1 MMTHS
6 ESDGAETWLV
16 NLPASPRQSRISF
29 LVAIALIAGLGATAP
44 FADLQ
49 LPRLDAF
56 IPATEIAVI
65 ITDFITAALLFSQAR
80 IYHSRAVLAVAS
92 GYLFTALI
100 VIPHVLTFPGAF
112 APTGLLRAGPQTTGW
127 LYTFWHLAFPSS
139 MLVYACLKDEKLTE
153 PVTQTSNPFAVRWS
167 VATVIILVCGLT
179 WLAIAGDPFLPPV
192 FLDATHLSPFARY
205 VLTFEALICVLAFAL
220 VLRKRRSVLDQWLM
234 VVALAFFS
242 ELVINGLLISG
253 RFTLGWYVSRI
264 FSICTSTIVLVVLL
278 SETTRLY
285 GRLARSNAMLL
296 REKKNRLMNL
306 EALAASIAHEV
317 RQPLTSI
324 VMSGS
329 ALQRFL
335 SDTPP
340 KLEKAHITADR
351 IIAAGHRASQIL
363 DDIRKLFGTDE
374 RTQDPVDV
382 NALTLTAL
390 RAFDSDL
397 KKHNIA
403 TRVELKAELPQI
415 VGHSG
420 QLQEVLVNLIQNAI
434 DAMDMVDDDRRILR
448 VKTEYYGNNAIRV
461 EIEDTGPGIDP
472 KKSDSIFDAFF
483 TTKPHG
489 MGLGLAICRMIIE
502 RHGGQLVVSSA
513 DPHGAIFCIILP
525 QMRGV
530 RDRELA
536 A

>member
-1 MMTHS
+1 MITHS
-6 ESDGAETWLV
+6 ESDNAETWLV
-16 NLPASPRQSRISF
+16 NLPISPRQSRTSF

-44 FADLQ
+44 FADVQ

-56 IPATEIAVI
+56 IPAAEIAVI
-65 ITDFITAALLFSQAR
+65 ITDYITAALLFSQAR
-80 IYHSRAVLAVAS
+80 IYHSRAVLALAS

-112 APTGLLRAGPQTTGW
+112 APTGLLRAGSQTTGW
-127 LYTFWHLAFPSS
+127 LYTFWHLAFPTS

-153 PVTQTSNPFAVRWS
+153 PTTPSSNPFAVRWN
-167 VATVIILVCGLT
+167 VATVIIFVCGLT
-179 WLAIAGDPFLPPV
+179 WLAIAGDPFLPRV
-192 FLDATHLSPFARY
+192 FLDATRLSPFSHY
-205 VLTFEALICVLAFAL
+205 VLTFEALICAVAFVLVWL
-220 VLRKRRSVLDQWLM
+220 KRRSVLDQWLII
-234 VVALAFFS
+234 VALAFFS
-242 ELVINGLLISG
+242 ELVINGLLISS

-264 FSICTSTIVLVVLL
+264 FSIFTSTIVLVVLL
-278 SETTRLY
+278 SETTKLY

-324 VMSGS
+324 VMGGG
-329 ALQRFL
+329 ALRRFI

-340 KLEKAHITADR
+340 KLDKAHLTAER

-363 DDIRKLFGTDE
+363 DDIRKLFGTEE
-374 RTQDPVDV
+374 RAKDPVDL
-382 NALTLTAL
+382 NTLTLTVL
-390 RAFDSDL
+390 RAFDGDL

-415 VGHSG
+415 VGNRG

-434 DAMDMVDDDRRILR
+434 DAMDMVDDDHRMLG
-448 VKTEYYGNNAIRV
+448 VKTEYNGNNAICI
-461 EIEDTGPGIDP
+461 EIADTGPGIDT
-472 KKSDSIFDAFF
+472 KKADSIFDAFF

-513 DPHGAIFCIILP
+513 DPHGAVFQIIVP
-525 QMRGV
+525 RMKSAAD
-530 RDRELA
+530 RDLA

>member
-1 MMTHS
+1 MIKRT
-6 ESDGAETWLV
+6 ESDNAETWLV
-16 NLPASPRQSRISF
+16 NLPTTPRQSRTSF

-44 FADLQ
+44 FADAD

-56 IPATEIAVI
+56 IPAAETAVI

-80 IYHSRAVLAVAS
+80 IYHSRAVLALAS

-100 VIPHVLTFPGAF
+100 VVPHVLTFPGAF
-112 APTGLLRAGPQTTGW
+112 APAGLLSAGPQTTGW
-127 LYTFWHLAFPSS
+127 LYTIWHLAFPVS
-139 MLVYACLKDEKLTE
+139 MLVYACLKDEKLTGQ
-153 PVTQTSNPFAVRWS
+153 VTLTQSPFAVRWS
-167 VATVIILVCGLT
+167 VAAVIGLVCGLT
-179 WLAIAGDPFLPPV
+179 WLAIAGDPFLPQV
-192 FLDATHLSPFARY
+192 FLDATHLSPFSHY
-205 VLTFEALICVLAFAL
+205 VLTFETLICAVALAL
-220 VLRKRRSVLDQWLM
+220 VWRKRRSVLDQWLM

-242 ELVINGLLISG
+242 ELLINGLLINA

-296 REKKNRLMNL
+296 RERKNRLMNL
-306 EALAASIAHEV
+306 EALAASITHEV

-324 VMSGS
+324 VMSGG
-329 ALQRFL
+329 ALRRYI

-340 KLEKAHITADR
+340 KLDKAHLTAGK
-351 IIAAGHRASQIL
+351 IIDAGHRASQIM

-374 RTQDPVDV
+374 RTEDPVDV
-382 NALTLTAL
+382 NALTLTVL
-390 RAFDSDL
+390 RTFDSDL
-397 KKHNIA
+397 KKRNIA
-403 TRVELKAELPQI
+403 TRVELEAELPQI
-415 VGHSG
+415 AGNSG

-434 DAMDMVDDDRRILR
+434 DAMNMVDDDRRTLG
-448 VKTEYYGNNAIRV
+448 VKTEYDGKNSISI

-472 KKSDSIFDAFF
+472 NKSNSIFDAFF

-513 DPHGAIFCIILP
+513 DPHGAIFRIVLP
-525 QMRGV
+525 RMKSAAD
-530 RDRELA
+530 RDLA

>member
-1 MMTHS
+1 MITRS
-6 ESDGAETWLV
+6 ESDSAQTWLV
-16 NLPASPRQSRISF
+16 NLPTSPRQSRISF
-29 LVAIALIAGLGATAP
+29 FVAIALIAGLGATAP
-44 FADLQ
+44 FADVQ

-56 IPATEIAVI
+56 IPAAEIAVI

-80 IYHSRAVLAVAS
+80 IYHSRAVLALAS

-112 APTGLLRAGPQTTGW
+112 APTGLLYAGPQSTGW
-127 LYTFWHLAFPSS
+127 LYTFWHLAFPTS
-139 MLVYACLKDEKLTE
+139 MLVYACLKDEKLAD
-153 PVTQTSNPFAVRWS
+153 PVTPTANPFAVPWS
-167 VATVIILVCGLT
+167 AAIVISLVFGLT
-179 WLAIAGDPFLPPV
+179 WLAIAGDPFLPRV
-192 FLDATHLSPFARY
+192 FLDATHLSPFSHY
-205 VLTFEALICVLAFAL
+205 VLTFEALICVVAFAL
-220 VLRKRRSVLDQWLM
+220 VWRRRRSVLDQWLLI
-234 VVALAFFS
+234 VALAFLS
-242 ELVINGLLISG
+242 ELVINGLLISA

-264 FSICTSTIVLVVLL
+264 FSIFTSTIVLVVLL
-278 SETTRLY
+278 SETTKLY

-324 VMSGS
+324 VMSGG
-329 ALQRFL
+329 ALRRFI

-340 KLEKAHITADR
+340 KLEKAHLTAER

-374 RTQDPVDV
+374 QAQDPVDV
-382 NALTLTAL
+382 NALTLGVL
-390 RAFDSDL
+390 RAFDSDF

-403 TRVELKAELPQI
+403 TRVELRAELPQI
-415 VGHSG
+415 VAHSG

-434 DAMDMVDDDRRILR
+434 DAMDVVDDDGRILQ
-448 VKTEYYGNNAIRV
+448 VKTEYDGNHAICV

-472 KKSDSIFDAFF
+472 NKSSSIFDAFF

-502 RHGGQLVVSSA
+502 RHGGQLGVSSA
-513 DPHGAIFCIILP
+513 EPHGAVFRIILP
-525 QMRGV
+525 RIKRV
-530 RDRELA
+530 ADHELA

>member
-1 MMTHS
+1 MPTR
-6 ESDGAETWLV
+6 SDSDSAETWLI
-16 NLPASPRQSRISF
+16 NLPVSPRQSRTSF
-29 LVAIALIAGLGATAP
+29 LIAIALIAGLGATAP
-44 FADLQ
+44 FADVQ

-56 IPATEIAVI
+56 IPAAEIAVI

-80 IYHSRAVLAVAS
+80 IYHSRAVLALAS

-100 VIPHVLTFPGAF
+100 VMPHVLTFPGAF
-112 APTGLLRAGPQTTGW
+112 APTGLLRAGPQTAGW
-127 LYTFWHLAFPSS
+127 LYTFWHLAFPAS
-139 MLVYACLKDEKLTE
+139 MLVYACLKDEKIKR
-153 PVTQTSNPFAVRWS
+153 PVTPISNPFAVRWS
-167 VATVIILVCGLT
+167 VAAVIIFVSALT
-179 WLAIAGDPFLPPV
+179 WLAIAGDPFLPRV
-192 FLDATHLSPFARY
+192 FLDATHLSSFSHY
-205 VLTFEALICVLAFAL
+205 VLTFEALMCVVAIAL
-220 VLRKRRSVLDQWLM
+220 VWRKRRSVLDQWLI

-242 ELVINGLLISG
+242 ELVINGLLISA

-264 FSICTSTIVLVVLL
+264 FSIFTSTIVLVVLL

-324 VMSGS
+324 VMGGG
-329 ALQRFL
+329 AVRRYI
-335 SDTPP
+335 SDMPP
-340 KLEKAHITADR
+340 KLDKARLTAER

-363 DDIRKLFGTDE
+363 DDIRKLFGSDE
-374 RTQDPVDV
+374 RAHDPVDL
-382 NALTLTAL
+382 NALILSVL
-390 RAFDSDL
+390 RAFDVDL

-403 TRVELKAELPQI
+403 TRVELKAELSPI
-415 VGHSG
+415 AGHSG

-434 DAMDMVDDDRRILR
+434 DAMDVVDDDRRILA
-448 VKTEYYGNNAIRV
+448 VKTENNGSNAICI

-483 TTKPHG
+483 TTKSHG

-502 RHGGQLVVSSA
+502 RHEGQLVVSSA
-513 DPHGAIFCIILP
+513 VPHGAVFRIVLP
-525 QMRGV
+525 RMKSV
-530 RDRELA
+530 ADRELA